1 MGATSGHVEPGV
13 VILGVGLWQLFN
25 HMRLFSLRPDSY
37 VAPVWFPARG
47 VRHLELIVI
56 IAGSI
61 YELATQ
67 LFIGHTYFL
76 PFDADG
82 SIPST
87 RLPNHEHAVIFAA
100 LLAYASYALYLDRRA
115 TSRPVALRRSYTACC
130 MLLLALVFAE
140 EVLMFHFHST
150 GDHTGVEGQF
160 HLFVELLAAACLAGV
175 LLGIAFPRSF
185 AVSLVRSACLAFQ
198 GLWLV
203 IIGGMW
209 VPSLVAKGCSI
220 VHDDERDRDTVR
232 CHTDASLHRAKALV
246 NLLFAWCMS
255 LLTLF
260 VVTLYLCVSNKY
272 SSSEEEAICYG
283 RLPVVSS
290 STADEEEEDLKKAHK
305 KCGPVQS
312 GDDDHA
318 HEFMSL
324 AIEV

>member
-13 VILGVGLWQLFN
+13 VILGVGLWQLFS

-37 VAPVWFPARG
+37 VAP
-47 VRHLELIVI
+47 
-56 IAGSI
+56 
-61 YELATQ
+61 

-140 EVLMFHFHST
+140 EVLMFHFHSS

-175 LLGIAFPRSF
+175 LLGIAFPGSF

-272 SSSEEEAICYG
+272 SSEEEAICYG